1 MLTPQEVS
9 SKTFPKAVM
18 GGYAM
23 ASVDEFLDA
32 LTEDYT
38 NLYKENAALKGKVKA
53 LMEKM
58 EEYRQVDDAMRSA
71 LLAAQKTAKEIVS
84 EAEKKRD
91 AIAAEAEA
99 RKSSL
104 VADAET
110 VAKER
115 MAELKAMVAGEE
127 QRLADT
133 RERVAGEMAAEEQKL
148 DKARQAV
155 EKFLQV
161 SRLNCQEQ
169 LKILQHLEDLVPEP
183 VQAPPVQA
191 APPAEEPPA
200 QAEAAREEPAA
211 APEPPLR
218 EEVSLEE
225 DFFTTPLPT
234 LEDIKKVQAKQ
245 SEGLQAAEDVEED
258 ISANVQAAMDALAVE
273 AEPSLWDSL
282 PEDATRIINLDELQF
297 GRNYKKEK

>member
-58 EEYRQVDDAMRSA
+58 EEYRQVDDAMRSPPGRPEDGQGDRQRGGEEA
-71 LLAAQKTAKEIVS
+71 GRHRRRGRGAQA
-84 EAEKKRD
+84 
-91 AIAAEAEA
+91 
-99 RKSSL
+99 SL

-115 MAELKAMVAGEE
+115 MAELKPGGGEE
-127 QRLADT
+127 QRLRPGSGWPGRWLRRSRNWT
-133 RERVAGEMAAEEQKL
+133 RPGR
-148 DKARQAV
+148 RW
-155 EKFLQV
+155 KFL
-161 SRLNCQEQ
+161 RFPPNCQEQ
-169 LKILQHLEDLVPEP
+169 LKILQHLEDLVPERGSRP
-183 VQAPPVQA
+183 GGPSRGAPCPGGGPGGARRRAGAPPPGGGFA
-191 APPAEEPPA
+191 GGG
-200 QAEAAREEPAA
+200 
-211 APEPPLR
+211 L
-218 EEVSLEE
+218 LHH
-225 DFFTTPLPT
+225 PLPT

-245 SEGLQAAEDVEED
+245 QSERRRGGGYCRQR
-258 ISANVQAAMDALAVE
+258 
-273 AEPSLWDSL
+273 P
-282 PEDATRIINLDELQF
+282 
-297 GRNYKKEK
+297 GGHG